1 MITTQLTDA
10 IGNPVT
16 TGYAAIVEPGRGS
29 IYARTAYVVGTK
41 KTKVVYL
48 NARYGT
54 DTLQDLIKGYQEG
67 NPDVPVYTIV
77 PTRVIMLNPKENN

>member
-41 KTKVVYL
+41 KTKVVYC
-48 NARYGT
+48 YGPRK
-54 DTLQDLIKGYQEG
+54 TLADLIKGYQEG
-67 NPDVPVYTIV
+67 NPDVPVYTVV
-77 PTRVIMLNPKENN
+77 PTRVIMLNPKENP